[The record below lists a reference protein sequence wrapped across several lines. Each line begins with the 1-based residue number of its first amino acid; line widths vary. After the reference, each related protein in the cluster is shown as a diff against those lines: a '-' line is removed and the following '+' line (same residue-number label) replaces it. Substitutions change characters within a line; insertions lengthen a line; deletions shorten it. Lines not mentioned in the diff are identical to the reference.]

1 MSCDETCTC
10 DKRGID
16 YYGVLSL
23 TKDCDD
29 LEIKSAWVRWYN
41 L

>member
-16 YYGVLSL
+16 YYGVLLL

-29 LEIKSAWVRWYN
+29 LEIKSA
-41 L
+41 